1 MYLMRATLQVPYI
14 LLVVRLLDWIV
25 RRIMI
30 TKHPHTYRHI
40 YTHVPMTYT
49 QLGSTALHFAVD
61 GDHEE
66 VVELLLKANIDP
78 DLPAKVMQ

>member
-1 MYLMRATLQVPYI
+1 
-14 LLVVRLLDWIV
+14 
-25 RRIMI
+25 MI

-40 YTHVPMTYT
+40 YTHVPMAYN

-61 GDHEE
+61 GEHEE

-78 DLPAKVMQ
+78 DLPGKVMHEKHCTFHLLLFTMGDIFCQSCS